1 MFNANGTKIVSALKN
16 INDLG
21 PLKVLGKIRR
31 DEWRGGKSVQ
41 FIIEDIA
48 KQFD

>member
-1 MFNANGTKIVSALKN
+1 MNTGNILKN
-16 INDLG
+16 ISELG
-21 PLKVLGKIRR
+21 PLKVLGKLKK

-41 FIIEDIA
+41 FVIEDIA